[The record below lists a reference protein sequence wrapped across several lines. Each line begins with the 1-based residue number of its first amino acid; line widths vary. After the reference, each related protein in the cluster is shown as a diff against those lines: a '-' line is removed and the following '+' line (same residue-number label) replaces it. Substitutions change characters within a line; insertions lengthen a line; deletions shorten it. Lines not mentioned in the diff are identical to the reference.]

1 MAWIQFAFRRTRVVS
16 FSSAIVAALAFLVGL
31 SIMGRVVWSFPSL
44 HLDAAVFFA
53 VLILTLLYQMRRIH
67 RVYAAAQPLALREEN
82 DALAKTVNEMMRTFR
97 WGGLIVMLL
106 SLGVLWTWSHLH

>member
-1 MAWIQFAFRRTRVVS
+1 MAWIQFVFRRTRVIP

-31 SIMGRVVWSFPSL
+31 YIMGRVVWRIPSL

-53 VLILTLLYQMRRIH
+53 VLVLLLIYQMRRIH
-67 RVYAAAQPLALREEN
+67 RVYTAVQPLALREGN
-82 DALAKTVNEMMRTFR
+82 DALARTLNEMMRTFR

-106 SLGVLWTWSHLH
+106 SLGVLWTWTHLH

>member
-1 MAWIQFAFRRTRVVS
+1 MAWIQFVFRRTRVVS

-31 SIMGRVVWSFPSL
+31 FALGRIVWRVPSL
-44 HLDAAVFFA
+44 RLQAGIFFA
-53 VLILTLLYQMRRIH
+53 VLVLTLLYQMRRIH

-82 DALAKTVNEMMRTFR
+82 DALASTLNEIMRTFR

-106 SLGVLWTWSHLH
+106 SLGVLWTWSQLH

>member
-1 MAWIQFAFRRTRVVS
+1 MAWIQFAIRRTRVIP

-31 SIMGRVVWSFPSL
+31 YIMGRVVWRFPLL

-53 VLILTLLYQMRRIH
+53 VLVLLLIYQMRRIH
-67 RVYAAAQPLALREEN
+67 RVYAAAQPLAISGDN
-82 DALAKTVNEMMRTFR
+82 DALAKALNEMMRTFR